1 MKARYILTNITDLVT
16 VEGAHER
23 SRTRPPGPRQLL
35 LRRRGPKG
43 ASPETSPK
51 GPPSHQDGCLCSK
64 TYPITEGTHPPP
76 RQSAVLGNLFVLES
90 GRRDGQNRAAILPES
105 RISGALRNEWK
116 EADLAETTARST
128 IDVAQAAR
136 RSYR

>member
-1 MKARYILTNITDLVT
+1 MLTQKIAMGNRPSKSPFFSSAFHDGSAVTWVTARRHANWEALTAAVIVGSAL
-16 VEGAHER
+16 
-23 SRTRPPGPRQLL
+23 
-35 LRRRGPKG
+35 
-43 ASPETSPK
+43 ASGNNP
-51 GPPSHQDGCLCSK
+51 CLCSK

-76 RQSAVLGNLFVLES
+76 RRSAVLRNLFVLES

-116 EADLAETTARST
+116 ETDLAETTARST